1 MIIMFCVSYY
11 YPRSCSNRI
20 RMYIYIYIYIYEA
33 KNREKREQS
42 VDRLLD
48 AIIV

>member
-1 MIIMFCVSYY
+1 MMIMFCVSYY
-11 YPRSCSNRI
+11 CRSSTDVTEAE
-20 RMYIYIYIYIYEA
+20 YIYIYLYISRKKIE
-33 KNREKREQS
+33 RRREQS